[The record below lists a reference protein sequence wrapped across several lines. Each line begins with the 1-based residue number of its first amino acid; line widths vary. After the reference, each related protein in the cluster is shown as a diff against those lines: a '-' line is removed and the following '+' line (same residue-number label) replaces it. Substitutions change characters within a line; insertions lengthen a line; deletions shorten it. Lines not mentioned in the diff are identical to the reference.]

1 MATIIRIKR
10 STGTT
15 APSGL
20 KTGELAYSAGSGAYN
35 NGGDRLYFGKGDDG
49 NGDATSI
56 VAIGGEYYASLF
68 STTTAAG
75 TVTASK
81 AVIVDANKK
90 VNEWLVDNIT
100 IDGNTIS
107 STDTNGNIILDPN
120 GAGVVNVSSSKIT
133 NVTDPGAAQDAATKA
148 YVDAQITAQD
158 LDFAGDSGTGAVDL
172 DSQSLT
178 IKGGTGL
185 TSGAS
190 GQQLLINLDNTA
202 VTPGSYGSSSAVPT
216 FTVDAQGRLTAAGT
230 ASISTTLNTAGN
242 SGTGSVALAS
252 QSLTVTGG
260 TNLTAVAANQAIT
273 INLDGD
279 VLGLTSLTVDNLKLD
294 GNTLSSTDGTNTLY
308 IDPAPEDSDGGN
320 LIVRGNLQVQG
331 TQTIINSNTLSV
343 NDKNIVLADSAANGT
358 AADGAGITIGG
369 ALYSGTKPAI
379 TWDNSNTAWDFNY
392 GVNIEAG
399 INDANTITFND
410 VKIMEAIEDHLTSN
424 FFLAGEG
431 IDLAYADGSNTLT
444 VSGEDATLTNKGIA
458 SFGGYADSASA
469 PSPGDARQFSLSSGN
484 VTIAVIDGGTY

>member
-15 APSGL
+15 APSDL
-20 KTGELAYSAGSGAYN
+20 KTGEIAYSAGGGVYN

-49 NGDATSI
+49 SGNATSI
-56 VAIGGEYYASLF
+56 VSIGGEYYANLF
-68 STTTAAG
+68 STTDAAG
-75 TVTASK
+75 TVSASK
-81 AVIVDANKK
+81 AVVVDANRK
-90 VNEWLVDNIT
+90 VNQWIVDNIQ
-100 IDGNTIS
+100 IDGNTIETTN
-107 STDTNGNIILDPN
+107 TDGDLVLDPN
-120 GAGVVNVSSSKIT
+120 GNGVVNVSSSKIT
-133 NVTDPGAAQDAATKA
+133 NVTNPTAAQDAATKS
-148 YVDAQITAQD
+148 YVDGST
-158 LDFAGDSGTGAVDL
+158 LDFIVDG
-172 DSQSLT
+172 
-178 IKGGTGL
+178 GGTG
-185 TSGAS
+185 S
-190 GQQLLINLDNTA
+190 INLLDSDLTLA
-202 VTPGSYGSSSAVPT
+202 GGTGITSSIVGGTTVTFTLDDTTVSAGSYGSSSAVPT

-242 SGTGSVALAS
+242 SGTGSVALAT
-252 QSLTVTGG
+252 QSLTVSGG
-260 TNLTAVAANQAIT
+260 TNLTSVAANQGIT
-273 INLDGD
+273 VNLDGD

-294 GNTLSSTDGTNTLY
+294 GNTLSSTDGSNTLY

-358 AADGAGITIGG
+358 AADGAGITVGG

-392 GVNIEAG
+392 KVNIEDSIGASP
-399 INDANTITFND
+399 ITFND
-410 VKIMEAIEDHLTSN
+410 VSITEALEDHLVSN

-431 IDLAYADGSNTLT
+431 IDLAYVDGSNTLT
-444 VSGEDATLTNKGIA
+444 ISAEDATITNKGIV
-458 SFGGYADSASA
+458 SFGGYADSSGA
-469 PSPGDARQFSLSSGN
+469 PAPGNDRQFSLASGD

>member
-15 APSGL
+15 APSDL
-20 KTGELAYSAGSGAYN
+20 KTGEIAYSAGGGVYN

-49 NGDATSI
+49 SGNATSI
-56 VAIGGEYYASLF
+56 VSIGGEYYANLF
-68 STTTAAG
+68 STTDAAG
-75 TVTASK
+75 TVSASK
-81 AVIVDANKK
+81 AVVVDANRK
-90 VNEWLVDNIT
+90 VNQWIVDNIQ
-100 IDGNTIS
+100 IDGNTIE
-107 STDTNGNIILDPN
+107 TTNTNGDLVIDPN
-120 GAGVVNVSSSKIT
+120 GNGVVNVSSSKIT
-133 NVTDPGAAQDAATKA
+133 NVTNPTAAQDAATKS
-148 YVDAQITAQD
+148 YVDNST
-158 LDFAGDSGTGAVDL
+158 LDFIVDG
-172 DSQSLT
+172 
-178 IKGGTGL
+178 GGTGSVGLFDSDL
-185 TSGAS
+185 TLAGGTGITSSVSGETVTFT
-190 GQQLLINLDNTA
+190 LDNTA

-230 ASISTTLNTAGN
+230 ASISTTNNTAGN

-252 QSLTVTGG
+252 QSLTVSGG
-260 TNLTAVAANQAIT
+260 TNLTSVAANQGIT

-279 VLGLTSLTVDNLKLD
+279 VTGLTSLTVDNLKLD
-294 GNTLSSTDGTNTLY
+294 GNTLSSTDGSNTLY

-358 AADGAGITIGG
+358 AADGAGITVGG

-392 GVNIEAG
+392 KVNIEDSIGASP
-399 INDANTITFND
+399 ITFND
-410 VKIMEAIEDHLTSN
+410 VSITEALEDHLVSN

-431 IDLAYADGSNTLT
+431 IDLTYVDGSNTLT
-444 VSGEDATLTNKGIA
+444 ISAEDATTTNKGIV
-458 SFGGYADSASA
+458 SFGGYADSSGA
-469 PSPGDARQFSLSSGN
+469 PAPGNDRQFSLASGD

>member
-15 APSGL
+15 APSDL
-20 KTGELAYSAGSGAYN
+20 KTGEIAYSAGGGVYN

-49 NGDATSI
+49 SGNATSI
-56 VAIGGEYYASLF
+56 VSIGGEYYANLF
-68 STTTAAG
+68 STTDAAG
-75 TVTASK
+75 TVSASK
-81 AVIVDANKK
+81 AVVVDANRK
-90 VNEWLVDNIT
+90 VNQWIVDNIQ
-100 IDGNTIS
+100 INANTIETTN
-107 STDTNGNIILDPN
+107 TDGDLILDPN
-120 GAGVVNVSSSKIT
+120 GNGVVNVSSSKIT
-133 NVTDPGAAQDAATKA
+133 NVTNPTAAQDAATKSYA
-148 YVDAQITAQD
+148 DNST
-158 LDFAGDSGTGAVDL
+158 LDFIVDG
-172 DSQSLT
+172 
-178 IKGGTGL
+178 GGTG
-185 TSGAS
+185 S
-190 GQQLLINLDNTA
+190 INLLDSDLTLAGGTGITSSIVGGKTVTFTLDDTA
-202 VTPGSYGSSSAVPT
+202 VSAGSYGSSSAVPT

-230 ASISTTLNTAGN
+230 ASISTTLNIAGN
-242 SGTGSVALAS
+242 SGTGSVALAT

-260 TNLTAVAANQAIT
+260 TNLTAAAANQTIT
-273 INLDGD
+273 VDLDGD

-294 GNTLSSTDGTNTLY
+294 GNTLSSTDGSNTLY

-358 AADGAGITIGG
+358 AADGAGITVGG

-392 GVNIEAG
+392 KVNIEDSIGASP
-399 INDANTITFND
+399 ITFND
-410 VKIMEAIEDHLTSN
+410 VSITEALEDHLVSN

-431 IDLAYADGSNTLT
+431 IDLTYVDGSNTLT
-444 VSGEDATLTNKGIA
+444 ISAEDATTTNKGIV
-458 SFGGYADSASA
+458 SFGGYADSSGA
-469 PSPGDARQFSLSSGN
+469 PAPGNDRQFSLASGD

>member
-15 APSGL
+15 APSDL
-20 KTGELAYSAGSGAYN
+20 KTGEIAYSAGGGVYN

-49 NGDATSI
+49 SGNATSI
-56 VAIGGEYYASLF
+56 VSIGGEYYANLF
-68 STTTAAG
+68 STTDAAG
-75 TVTASK
+75 TVSASK
-81 AVIVDANKK
+81 AVVVDANRK
-90 VNEWLVDNIT
+90 VNQWIVDNIQ
-100 IDGNTIS
+100 IDGNTIET
-107 STDTNGNIILDPN
+107 TDTDGDLVLDPN
-120 GAGVVNVSSSKIT
+120 GTGVVNVSSSKIT
-133 NVTDPGAAQDAATKA
+133 NVTNPTAAQDAATKS
-148 YVDAQITAQD
+148 YVDGST
-158 LDFAGDSGTGAVDL
+158 LDFIVDG
-172 DSQSLT
+172 
-178 IKGGTGL
+178 GGTG
-185 TSGAS
+185 S
-190 GQQLLINLDNTA
+190 INLLDSDFTVA
-202 VTPGSYGSSSAVPT
+202 GGTGITSSIVGGTTVTFTLDDTTVSAGSYGSSSAVPT

-242 SGTGSVALAS
+242 SGTGSVALAT
-252 QSLTVTGG
+252 QSLTVSGG
-260 TNLTAVAANQAIT
+260 TNLTSVAANQGIT
-273 INLDGD
+273 VNLDGD

-294 GNTLSSTDGTNTLY
+294 GNTLSSTDGSNTLY

-358 AADGAGITIGG
+358 AADGAGITVGG

-392 GVNIEAG
+392 KVNIEDSIGASP
-399 INDANTITFND
+399 ITFND
-410 VKIMEAIEDHLTSN
+410 VSITEALEDHLVSN

-431 IDLAYADGSNTLT
+431 IDLTYVDGSNTLT
-444 VSGEDATLTNKGIA
+444 ISAEDATTTNKGIV
-458 SFGGYADSASA
+458 SFGGYADSSGA
-469 PSPGDARQFSLSSGN
+469 PAPGNDRQFSLASGD

>member
-15 APSGL
+15 APSDL
-20 KTGELAYSAGSGAYN
+20 KTGEIAYSAGGGVYN

-49 NGDATSI
+49 SGNATSI
-56 VAIGGEYYASLF
+56 VSIGGEYYANLF
-68 STTTAAG
+68 STTDAAG
-75 TVTASK
+75 TVSASK
-81 AVIVDANKK
+81 AVVVDANRK
-90 VNEWLVDNIT
+90 VNQWIVDNIQ
-100 IDGNTIS
+100 IDGNTIETTN
-107 STDTNGNIILDPN
+107 TDGDLILDPN
-120 GAGVVNVSSSKIT
+120 GTGVVNVNSSKIT
-133 NVTDPGAAQDAATKA
+133 NVTNPTAAQDAATKS
-148 YVDAQITAQD
+148 YVDGST
-158 LDFAGDSGTGAVDL
+158 LDFIVDGPATSSINLL
-172 DSQSLT
+172 DSDLT
-178 IKGGTGL
+178 LAGGTGI
-185 TSGAS
+185 TSSVS
-190 GQQLLINLDNTA
+190 GETVTFTLDNTA
-202 VTPGSYGSSSAVPT
+202 VTPGSYGSTTAVPT

-252 QSLTVTGG
+252 QTLTVSGG
-260 TNLTAVAANQAIT
+260 TNLTSVAANQGIT

-294 GNTLSSTDGTNTLY
+294 GNTLSSTDGSNTLY

-331 TQTIINSNTLSV
+331 TQTIINSNILSV

-358 AADGAGITIGG
+358 AADGAGITVGG

-392 GVNIEAG
+392 KVNIEDSIGASP
-399 INDANTITFND
+399 ITFND
-410 VKIMEAIEDHLTSN
+410 VSITEALEDHLVSN

-431 IDLAYADGSNTLT
+431 IDLTYVDGSNTLT
-444 VSGEDATLTNKGIA
+444 ISAEDATLTNKGIV
-458 SFGGYADSASA
+458 SFGGYADSSGA
-469 PSPGDARQFSLSSGN
+469 PAPGNDRQFSLASGD

>member
-15 APSGL
+15 APSDL
-20 KTGELAYSAGSGAYN
+20 KTGEIAYSAGGGVYN

-49 NGDATSI
+49 SGNATSI
-56 VAIGGEYYASLF
+56 VSIGGEYYANLF
-68 STTTAAG
+68 STTDAAG
-75 TVTASK
+75 TVSASK
-81 AVIVDANKK
+81 AVVVDANRK
-90 VNEWLVDNIT
+90 VNQWIVDNIQ
-100 IDGNTIS
+100 IDGNTIETTN
-107 STDTNGNIILDPN
+107 TDGDLVLDPN
-120 GAGVVNVSSSKIT
+120 GNGVVNVSSSKIT
-133 NVTDPGAAQDAATKA
+133 NVTNPTAAQDAATKS
-148 YVDAQITAQD
+148 YVDNST
-158 LDFAGDSGTGAVDL
+158 LDFIVDGPATGSINLL
-172 DSQSLT
+172 DSDLT
-178 IKGGTGL
+178 LAGGTGI
-185 TSGAS
+185 TSSIVG
-190 GQQLLINLDNTA
+190 GTTVTFTLDDTTVSA
-202 VTPGSYGSSSAVPT
+202 GSYGSSSAVPT

-242 SGTGSVALAS
+242 SGTGSVALAT
-252 QSLTVTGG
+252 QSLTVSGG
-260 TNLTAVAANQAIT
+260 TNLTSVAANQGIT
-273 INLDGD
+273 VNLDGD

-294 GNTLSSTDGTNTLY
+294 GNTLSSTDGSNTLY

-358 AADGAGITIGG
+358 AADGAGITVGG

-392 GVNIEAG
+392 KVNIEDSIGASP
-399 INDANTITFND
+399 ITFND
-410 VKIMEAIEDHLTSN
+410 VSITEALEDHLVSN

-431 IDLAYADGSNTLT
+431 IDLAYVDGSNTLT
-444 VSGEDATLTNKGIA
+444 ISAEDATITNKGIV
-458 SFGGYADSASA
+458 SFGGYADSSGA
-469 PSPGDARQFSLSSGN
+469 PAPGNDRQFSLASGD

>member
-15 APSGL
+15 APSDL
-20 KTGELAYSAGSGAYN
+20 KTGEIAYSAGGGVYN

-49 NGDATSI
+49 SGNATSI
-56 VAIGGEYYASLF
+56 VSIGGEYYANLF
-68 STTTAAG
+68 STTDAAG
-75 TVTASK
+75 TVSASK
-81 AVIVDANKK
+81 AVVVDADRK
-90 VNEWLVDNIT
+90 VNQWIVDNIQ
-100 IDGNTIS
+100 IDGNTIET
-107 STDTNGNIILDPN
+107 TDTDGDLVLDPN
-120 GAGVVNVSSSKIT
+120 GTGVVNVSSSKIT
-133 NVTDPGAAQDAATKA
+133 NVTNPTAAQDAATKS
-148 YVDAQITAQD
+148 YVDGST
-158 LDFAGDSGTGAVDL
+158 LDFIVDG
-172 DSQSLT
+172 
-178 IKGGTGL
+178 GGTG
-185 TSGAS
+185 S
-190 GQQLLINLDNTA
+190 INLLDSDLTLA
-202 VTPGSYGSSSAVPT
+202 GGTGITSSIVGGTTVTFTLDDTTVSAGSYGSSSAVPT

-242 SGTGSVALAS
+242 SGTGSVALAT
-252 QSLTVTGG
+252 QSLTVSGG
-260 TNLTAVAANQAIT
+260 TNLTSVAANQGIT
-273 INLDGD
+273 VNLDGD

-294 GNTLSSTDGTNTLY
+294 GNTLSSTDGSNTLY

-358 AADGAGITIGG
+358 AADGAGITVGG

-392 GVNIEAG
+392 KVNIEDSIGASP
-399 INDANTITFND
+399 ITFND
-410 VKIMEAIEDHLTSN
+410 VSITEALEDHLVSN

-431 IDLAYADGSNTLT
+431 IDLTYVDGSNTLT
-444 VSGEDATLTNKGIA
+444 ISAEDATTTNKGIV
-458 SFGGYADSASA
+458 SFGGYADSSGA
-469 PSPGDARQFSLSSGN
+469 PAPGNDRQFSLASGD

>member
-15 APSGL
+15 APSDL
-20 KTGELAYSAGSGAYN
+20 KTGEIAYSAGGGVYN

-49 NGDATSI
+49 SGNATSI
-56 VAIGGEYYASLF
+56 VSIGGEYYANLF
-68 STTTAAG
+68 STTDAAG
-75 TVTASK
+75 TVSASK
-81 AVIVDANKK
+81 AVVVDADRK
-90 VNEWLVDNIT
+90 VNQWIVDNIQ
-100 IDGNTIS
+100 IDGNTIE
-107 STDTNGNIILDPN
+107 TTNTNGDLVIDPN
-120 GAGVVNVSSSKIT
+120 GNGVVNVSSSKIT
-133 NVTDPGAAQDAATKA
+133 NVTNPTAAQDAATKS
-148 YVDAQITAQD
+148 YVDGST
-158 LDFAGDSGTGAVDL
+158 LDFIVDG
-172 DSQSLT
+172 
-178 IKGGTGL
+178 GGTG
-185 TSGAS
+185 S
-190 GQQLLINLDNTA
+190 INLLDSDLTLA
-202 VTPGSYGSSSAVPT
+202 GGTGITSSIVGGTTVTFTLDDTTVSAGSYGSSSAVPT

-242 SGTGSVALAS
+242 SGTGSVALAT
-252 QSLTVTGG
+252 QSLTVSGG
-260 TNLTAVAANQAIT
+260 TNLTSVAANQGIT
-273 INLDGD
+273 VNLDGD

-294 GNTLSSTDGTNTLY
+294 GNTLSSTDGSNTLY

-358 AADGAGITIGG
+358 AADGAGITVGG

-392 GVNIEAG
+392 KVNIEDSIGASP
-399 INDANTITFND
+399 ITFND
-410 VKIMEAIEDHLTSN
+410 VSITEALEDHLVSN

-431 IDLAYADGSNTLT
+431 IDLTYVDGSNTLT
-444 VSGEDATLTNKGIA
+444 ISAEDATTTNKGIV
-458 SFGGYADSASA
+458 SFGGYADSSGA
-469 PSPGDARQFSLSSGN
+469 PAPGNDRQFSLASGD

>member
-15 APSGL
+15 APSDL
-20 KTGELAYSAGSGAYN
+20 KTGEIAYSAGGGVYN

-49 NGDATSI
+49 SGNATSI
-56 VAIGGEYYASLF
+56 VSIGGEYYANLF
-68 STTTAAG
+68 STTDAAG
-75 TVTASK
+75 TVSASK
-81 AVIVDANKK
+81 AVVVDANRK
-90 VNEWLVDNIT
+90 VNQWIVDNIN
-100 IDGNTIS
+100 IDGNTIE
-107 STDTNGNIILDPN
+107 TTNTNGDLVIDPN
-120 GAGVVNVSSSKIT
+120 GNGAVNVSSSKIT
-133 NVTDPGAAQDAATKA
+133 NVTNPTAAQDAATKS
-148 YVDAQITAQD
+148 YVDNST
-158 LDFAGDSGTGAVDL
+158 LDFIVDG
-172 DSQSLT
+172 
-178 IKGGTGL
+178 GGTGSVGLFDSDL
-185 TSGAS
+185 TLAGGTGITSSVSGETVTFT
-190 GQQLLINLDNTA
+190 LDNTA

-252 QSLTVTGG
+252 QSLTVSGG
-260 TNLTAVAANQAIT
+260 TNLTSVAANQGIT

-279 VLGLTSLTVDNLKLD
+279 VTGLTSLTVDNLKLD
-294 GNTLSSTDGTNTLY
+294 GNTLSSTDGSNTLY

-358 AADGAGITIGG
+358 AADGAGITVGG

-392 GVNIEAG
+392 KVNIEDSIGASP
-399 INDANTITFND
+399 ITFND
-410 VKIMEAIEDHLTSN
+410 VSITEALEDHLVSN

-431 IDLAYADGSNTLT
+431 IDLAYVDGSNTLT
-444 VSGEDATLTNKGIA
+444 ISAEDATTTNKGIV
-458 SFGGYADSASA
+458 SFGGYADSSGA
-469 PSPGDARQFSLSSGN
+469 PAPGNDRQFSLASGD

>member
-15 APSGL
+15 APSDL
-20 KTGELAYSAGSGAYN
+20 KTGEIAYSAGGGVYN

-49 NGDATSI
+49 SGNATSI
-56 VAIGGEYYASLF
+56 VSIGGEYYANLF
-68 STTTAAG
+68 STTDAAG
-75 TVTASK
+75 TVSASK
-81 AVIVDANKK
+81 AVVVDADRKVNQWIVDN
-90 VNEWLVDNIT
+90 VQ
-100 IDGNTIS
+100 IDGNTIETTN
-107 STDTNGNIILDPN
+107 TDGDLILDPN
-120 GAGVVNVSSSKIT
+120 GTGVVNVNSSKIT
-133 NVTDPGAAQDAATKA
+133 NVTNPTAAQDAATKS
-148 YVDAQITAQD
+148 YVDGST
-158 LDFAGDSGTGAVDL
+158 LDFIVDG
-172 DSQSLT
+172 
-178 IKGGTGL
+178 GGTG
-185 TSGAS
+185 S
-190 GQQLLINLDNTA
+190 INLLDSDLTFAGGTGITSSIVGGKTVTYTLDDTA
-202 VTPGSYGSSSAVPT
+202 VSAGSYGSSSAVPT

-242 SGTGSVALAS
+242 SGTGSVALAT
-252 QSLTVTGG
+252 QSLTVSGG
-260 TNLTAVAANQAIT
+260 TNLTAAAANQTIT
-273 INLDGD
+273 VDLDGD

-294 GNTLSSTDGTNTLY
+294 GNTLSSTDGSNTLY

-358 AADGAGITIGG
+358 AADGAGITVGG

-392 GVNIEAG
+392 KVNIEDSIGASP
-399 INDANTITFND
+399 ITFND
-410 VKIMEAIEDHLTSN
+410 VSITEALEDHLVSN

-431 IDLAYADGSNTLT
+431 IDLTYVDGSNTLT
-444 VSGEDATLTNKGIA
+444 ISAEDATTTNKGIA
-458 SFGGYADSASA
+458 SFGGYADSSGA
-469 PSPGDARQFSLSSGN
+469 PAPGNDRQFSLASGD

>member
-15 APSGL
+15 APSDL
-20 KTGELAYSAGSGAYN
+20 KTGEIAYSAGGGVYN

-49 NGDATSI
+49 SGNATSI
-56 VAIGGEYYASLF
+56 VSIGGEYYANLF
-68 STTTAAG
+68 STTDAAG
-75 TVTASK
+75 TVSASK
-81 AVIVDANKK
+81 AVVVDANRK
-90 VNEWLVDNIT
+90 VNQWIVDNIQ
-100 IDGNTIS
+100 IDGNTIETTN
-107 STDTNGNIILDPN
+107 TDGDLVLDPN
-120 GAGVVNVSSSKIT
+120 GNGVVNVSSSKIT
-133 NVTDPGAAQDAATKA
+133 NVTNPTAAQDAATKS
-148 YVDAQITAQD
+148 YVDGST
-158 LDFAGDSGTGAVDL
+158 LDFIVDGPATGSINLL
-172 DSQSLT
+172 DSDLT
-178 IKGGTGL
+178 LAGGTGI
-185 TSGAS
+185 TSSIVG
-190 GQQLLINLDNTA
+190 GTTVTFTLDDTTVSA
-202 VTPGSYGSSSAVPT
+202 GSYGSSSAVPT

-242 SGTGSVALAS
+242 SGTGSVALAT
-252 QSLTVTGG
+252 QSLTVSGG
-260 TNLTAVAANQAIT
+260 TNLTSVAANQGIT
-273 INLDGD
+273 VNLDGD

-294 GNTLSSTDGTNTLY
+294 GNTLSSTDGSNTLY

-358 AADGAGITIGG
+358 AADGAGITVGG

-392 GVNIEAG
+392 KVNIEDSIGASP
-399 INDANTITFND
+399 ITFND
-410 VKIMEAIEDHLTSN
+410 VSITEALEDHLVSN

-431 IDLAYADGSNTLT
+431 IDLAYVDGSNTLT
-444 VSGEDATLTNKGIA
+444 ISAEDATITNKGIV
-458 SFGGYADSASA
+458 SFGGYADSSGA
-469 PSPGDARQFSLSSGN
+469 PAPGNDRQFSLASGD

>member
-15 APSGL
+15 APSDL
-20 KTGELAYSAGSGAYN
+20 KTGEIAYSAGGGVYN

-49 NGDATSI
+49 SGNATSI
-56 VAIGGEYYASLF
+56 VSIGGEYYANLF
-68 STTTAAG
+68 STTDAAG
-75 TVTASK
+75 TVSASK
-81 AVIVDANKK
+81 AVVVDADRK
-90 VNEWLVDNIT
+90 VNQWIVDNIQ
-100 IDGNTIS
+100 IDGNTIQT
-107 STDTNGNIILDPN
+107 TDTDGDLVIDPN
-120 GAGVVNVSSSKIT
+120 GNGVVNVSSSKIT
-133 NVTDPGAAQDAATKA
+133 NVTNPTAAQDAATKS
-148 YVDAQITAQD
+148 YVDGST
-158 LDFAGDSGTGAVDL
+158 LDFIVDG
-172 DSQSLT
+172 
-178 IKGGTGL
+178 GGTG
-185 TSGAS
+185 S
-190 GQQLLINLDNTA
+190 INLLDSDLTLA
-202 VTPGSYGSSSAVPT
+202 GGTGITSSIVGGTTVTFTLDDTTVSAGSYGSSSAVPT

-242 SGTGSVALAS
+242 SGTGSVALAT
-252 QSLTVTGG
+252 QSLTVSGG
-260 TNLTAVAANQAIT
+260 TNLTSVAANQGIT
-273 INLDGD
+273 VNLDGD

-294 GNTLSSTDGTNTLY
+294 GNTLSSTDGSNTLY

-358 AADGAGITIGG
+358 AADGAGITVGG

-392 GVNIEAG
+392 KVNIEDSIGASP
-399 INDANTITFND
+399 ITFND
-410 VKIMEAIEDHLTSN
+410 VSITEALEDHLVSN

-431 IDLAYADGSNTLT
+431 IDLTYVDGSNTLT
-444 VSGEDATLTNKGIA
+444 ISAEDATLTNKGIV
-458 SFGGYADSASA
+458 SFGGYADSSGA
-469 PSPGDARQFSLSSGN
+469 PAPGNDRQFSLASGD